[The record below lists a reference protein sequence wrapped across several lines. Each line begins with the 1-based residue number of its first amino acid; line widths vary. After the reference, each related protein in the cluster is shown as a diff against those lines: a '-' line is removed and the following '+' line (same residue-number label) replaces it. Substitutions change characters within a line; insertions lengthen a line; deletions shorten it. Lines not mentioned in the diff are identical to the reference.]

1 MVVLMVV
8 RHDLRLSMISLCH
21 VVGSYY
27 FASAFLLRCTKSH
40 LCLYLVVYIS
50 HSWLQDDRLG

>member
-8 RHDLRLSMISLCH
+8 RHDLCFSVISLRH

-27 FASAFLLRCTKSH
+27 FASAFLLRCFMSH
-40 LCLYLVVYIS
+40 LCLYPVVYIS
-50 HSWLQDDRLG
+50 HIWMQDDRLG